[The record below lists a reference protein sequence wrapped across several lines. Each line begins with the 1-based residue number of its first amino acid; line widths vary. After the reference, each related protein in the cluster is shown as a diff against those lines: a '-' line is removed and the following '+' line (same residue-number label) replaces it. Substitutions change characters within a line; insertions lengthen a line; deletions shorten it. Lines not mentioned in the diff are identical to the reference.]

1 MIVGSEG
8 PSATVRAPRAVRLG
22 SARRTAILKALA
34 DPRRFELLERI
45 ARAGCP
51 LGCAEARAA
60 LPISAATLSHHIKE
74 LETAGLID
82 VRREG
87 KFHFL
92 TLKPGVLRRI
102 IEILAALDTAP
113 CPTVRAAQSQTEETR
128 SVRARLHSVRKNSLP
143 AGF

>member
-1 MIVGSEG
+1 MNPAVLEN
-8 PSATVRAPRAVRLG
+8 PQATEPAPKSKRLNV
-22 SARRTAILKALA
+22 ARRTAILKALA

-45 ARAGCP
+45 AKAGCP

-92 TLKPGVLRRI
+92 TLKPGVLKGI
-102 IEILAALDTAP
+102 IDILASLESSP
-113 CPTVRAAQSQTEETR
+113 CR
-128 SVRARLHSVRKNSLP
+128 SLRPINP
-143 AGF
+143 AT

>member
-1 MIVGSEG
+1 MTAKMLQS
-8 PSATVRAPRAVRLG
+8 PPRTASKPLRLS

-34 DPRRFELLERI
+34 DPRRFELLQKI
-45 ARAGCP
+45 AKAGCP

-92 TLKPGVLRRI
+92 TLRPGVLRGLSTLLGGL
-102 IEILAALDTAP
+102 ESDP
-113 CPTVRAAQSQTEETR
+113 CPR
-128 SVRARLHSVRKNSLP
+128 P
-143 AGF
+143 

>member
-1 MIVGSEG
+1 MSPKSTAANIKAGKARSAG
-8 PSATVRAPRAVRLG
+8 PARISR
-22 SARRTAILKALA
+22 ARRTALLKALA

-45 ARAGCP
+45 AKAKCP

-87 KFHFL
+87 KYHFL
-92 TLKPGVLRRI
+92 TLRAGVLESLIAVLR
-102 IEILAALDTAP
+102 ALETTP
-113 CPTVRAAQSQTEETR
+113 CLER
-128 SVRARLHSVRKNSLP
+128 
-143 AGF
+143 

>member
-1 MIVGSEG
+1 MPKALPDG
-8 PSATVRAPRAVRLG
+8 PTEDSQAAAAKPLRLSA
-22 SARRTAILKALA
+22 ARRTAILKALA

-45 ARAGCP
+45 AKSGCP

-74 LETAGLID
+74 LESAGLIH

-92 TLKPGVLRRI
+92 SVRPGVLRSI
-102 IEILAALDTAP
+102 TAVLGSLDPAAG
-113 CPTVRAAQSQTEETR
+113 S
-128 SVRARLHSVRKNSLP
+128 N
-143 AGF
+143 

>member
-1 MIVGSEG
+1 MSPIAEPKSKR
-8 PSATVRAPRAVRLG
+8 TVAPRSVKTARLT
-22 SARRTAILKALA
+22 SVQRTAILKALA

-51 LGCAEARAA
+51 LGCAQVRAA

-74 LETAGLID
+74 LDTAGLID

-92 TLKPGVLRRI
+92 TLRPGVLQGLI
-102 IEILAALDTAP
+102 DLLGALAADP
-113 CPTVRAAQSQTEETR
+113 C
-128 SVRARLHSVRKNSLP
+128 ARR
-143 AGF
+143 